1 MTDERYINL
10 LTKISNQGLD
20 NDCAV
25 EVMAWHNQTGK
36 TVKQLCG
43 LPEKIVLQ
51 RLIESYLSLKELK
64 NELKAENA
72 ALRNE
77 ADTNAANAIQAKLRA
92 DELEAALFTV
102 VRNSMVMPV
111 GLRLGKS
118 EREIAEMTFA
128 TIEEIKKAIDYEAV
142 KKLMERKDE

>member
-1 MTDERYINL
+1 MTDEEI
-10 LTKISNQGLD
+10 KICL
-20 NDCAV
+20 
-25 EVMAWHNQTGK
+25 ERMTMGK
-36 TVKQLCG
+36 TSDVINFDYAGTLEYIK
-43 LPEKIVLQ
+43 
-51 RLIESYLSLKELK
+51 RLE
-64 NELKAENA
+64 AENA

-118 EREIAEMTFA
+118 KREIAEMTFA
-128 TIEEIKKAIDYEAV
+128 TIEEIKKAIDYDVV
-142 KKLMERKDE
+142 KKFMEGKDE

>member
-1 MTDERYINL
+1 MMNSKEKSLRWVVNQIPDFTPKSNEEKML
-10 LTKISNQGLD
+10 LTIKHYCQGGAD
-20 NDCAV
+20 EIKRFEDA
-25 EVMAWHNQTGK
+25 
-36 TVKQLCG
+36 
-43 LPEKIVLQ
+43 
-51 RLIESYLSLKELK
+51 
-64 NELKAENA
+64 NA

-118 EREIAEMTFA
+118 KQEITEMTFA
-128 TIEEIKKAIDYEAV
+128 TIEEIKKAIDYDAV
-142 KKLMERKDE
+142 KKLMEGKDDNK